1 MIDAAAGEQ
10 GARPGNRTH
19 RDTSEKAKDAVN
31 RFVAPSVPL
40 SRRHMTVPTGNEVL
54 P

>member
-1 MIDAAAGEQ
+1 MTFTAECE
-10 GARPGNRTH
+10 RVTGNRTH

-40 SRRHMTVPTGNEVL
+40 TRRHITVPR
-54 P
+54 